1 MIFII
6 TIEHSVLCWCKH
18 VTGCADDLCHLV
30 QELTVAAYTGDV
42 VKTPLMP
49 RVDLNKQT
57 VGQFTHF
64 MRRSNQVHKISKP
77 WVHLDFKVI

>member
-57 VGQFTHF
+57 VGQVYTFYETL
-64 MRRSNQVHKISKP
+64 KP
-77 WVHLDFKVI
+77 GAQDIQAMGAPRF